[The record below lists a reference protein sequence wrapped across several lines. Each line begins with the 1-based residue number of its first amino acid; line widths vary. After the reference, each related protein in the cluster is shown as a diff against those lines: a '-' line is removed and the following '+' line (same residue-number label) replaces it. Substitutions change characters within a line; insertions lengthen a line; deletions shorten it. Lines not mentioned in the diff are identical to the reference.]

1 MHDPL
6 YIKPPLGALLL
17 LCTAGLQGAGDVII
31 ADFEGKDFAG
41 WTVAGD
47 AFGRG
52 PVNAE
57 MPGQGPPSGF
67 LGKGWANS
75 FHGGSAATGRLRSPA
90 FTIRGHYINFLAGG
104 ARNPG
109 KTGIRLL
116 VDGRVA
122 RETTGP
128 NDATMKIQRLDWASW
143 DVSALAGRGGVV
155 EIFDDAAAG
164 PAHILADHVVMSD
177 RDYAKE
183 RVERAI
189 TVTGEWLHVPV
200 SLGARQALLRL
211 HDGDEL
217 LREFEAGLAGDRPDF
232 WTFEHIGPFRGKTLR
247 LEADWLPD
255 GRRGLDVLAQS
266 DEIPGAA
273 GMYGEK
279 YRPQFHF
286 SARRGRILDPNGL
299 VYYDGEYHLFF
310 QHFPYALN
318 RTAIRNWG
326 HAVSR
331 DMIHWQE
338 LPDAIYTDGLGTVYS
353 GCAVV
358 DHNDTSGLRTGAEKV
373 IACIYTSASGG
384 NPSSRGRLTSQ
395 SMAYSTDRGRTW
407 TKYPGNPVVPNMHG
421 GNRDPKVIWHEPAKR
436 WIMALFLKND
446 GTYLLLESRNLLS
459 WEKLSEIR
467 LPGVIENPDFFE
479 LPVDGDRGNRRWV
492 FSANG
497 NYYTGRFDGATFA
510 PEGGLRS
517 TPWDGTYA
525 EQTFNDMEDP
535 DRRVQLAYI
544 QGGRFP
550 GMPFRTQMTV
560 PRELT
565 LKSSPGGI
573 VLCAEPIAAMEQ
585 LRGKKHAWPDKTLP
599 PGGVLE
605 LRGPRGGIFDIA
617 ARIQAGA
624 AWTLRAGNIDI
635 YWDPAAGEMTVH
647 GRKMPV
653 AAEGRA
659 FVALRVLVDRTS
671 VEVFANEGR
680 AFMCVD
686 VLPDMTDGFRLDAS
700 KEAPVRLDS
709 MEIYEMTGIH
719 ASPPFSTGQ

>member
-1 MHDPL
+1 MNNLL
-6 YIKPPLGALLL
+6 YIKPSLGAF
-17 LCTAGLQGAGDVII
+17 LCFCIMGLRGAEDAIV
-31 ADFEGKDFAG
+31 ADFEGKDFSG
-41 WTVAGD
+41 WTVVGE

-75 FHGGSAATGRLRSPA
+75 FHGGVAATGRLISPR
-90 FTIRGHYINFLAGG
+90 FKIRGHYMNFLIGG
-104 ARNPG
+104 AQNPG

-116 VDGRVA
+116 VDGQVR
-122 RETTGP
+122 RESTGP

-143 DVSALAGRGGVV
+143 DVSGLAGHEAVV
-155 EIFDDAAAG
+155 EIFDDATGG
-164 PAHILADHVVMSD
+164 PAHILVDHIVMSD
-177 RDYAKE
+177 RNYTQE
-183 RVERAI
+183 HVERAI
-189 TVTGEWLHVPV
+189 TATKEWLHIPV
-200 SLGARQALLRL
+200 KLGARQALVRL
-211 HDGDEL
+211 YEEGGEL
-217 LREFEAGLAGDRPDF
+217 LREFEAGLAEGAPDF
-232 WTFEHIGPFRGKTLR
+232 WTFEHIGPFKGKTLR
-247 LEADWLPD
+247 LEADWLPN
-255 GRRGLDVLAQS
+255 GRRGFDVLAQS
-266 DEIPGAA
+266 DEIPDAA
-273 GMYGEK
+273 GMYKEK

-331 DMIHWQE
+331 DMIHWEE
-338 LPDAIYTDGLGTVYS
+338 LPDAIYTDNLGTVYS

-358 DHNDTSGLRTGAEKV
+358 DHHNTSGLESGAEKV

-384 NPSSRGRLTSQ
+384 NPSSRGKLTSQ
-395 SMAYSTDRGRTW
+395 SMSYSTDRGRTW
-407 TKYPGNPVVPNMHG
+407 TKYPGNPIVPNIYG
-421 GNRDPKVIWHEPAKR
+421 GNRDPKVIWHEPAKC

-446 GTYLLLESRNLLS
+446 GTYLLLKSHNLLS

-467 LPGVIENPDFFE
+467 LPGVMENPDFFE
-479 LPVDGDRGNRRWV
+479 LPVDGDRDSRRWV

-497 NYYTGRFDGATFA
+497 NYYVGRFDGASFT
-510 PEGGLRS
+510 PEGSLRS

-525 EQTFNDMEDP
+525 EQTFGDMEDP

-550 GMPFRTQMTV
+550 GMPFWTQMTV

-565 LKSSPGGI
+565 LKRSPGGI
-573 VLCAEPIAAMEQ
+573 VLCAEPVKALEQ
-585 LRGKKHAWPDKTLP
+585 LRGKKYAWQDKTIP
-599 PGGVLE
+599 PGGRLE
-605 LRGPRGGIFDIA
+605 LQGPRGGIFDIIA
-617 ARIQAGA
+617 KIQGGA
-624 AWTLRAGNIDI
+624 AWTLRAGNINMA
-635 YWDPAAGEMTVH
+635 WDSAAGEMTVH

-653 AAEGRA
+653 ATGAGEKMT
-659 FVALRVLVDRTS
+659 LRVLVDRTS
-671 VEVFANEGR
+671 IEVFVNGGR

-686 VLPDMTDGFRLDAS
+686 VRPDMTEGFRFDAPKGAS
-700 KEAPVRLDS
+700 IKVDL
-709 MEIYEMTGIH
+709 MEIYEMRSIH
-719 ASPPFSTGQ
+719 QQRIQN